1 MSMAQLGNSSR
12 FAPAPNISNS
22 AAAAA
27 QKAQEIAAK
36 LSMTLTGKS
45 SSGVAQQHSY
55 PVLGGSSSV
64 TIDIPVEKVGLVI
77 GKAGSMIREIQQS
90 SGARLQL
97 DSTGEPTRVL
107 RISGFGQS
115 VEMAKARIEGLINQP
130 TFQSRSWKPTKS
142 LQIPCEC
149 VGFVIGKGG
158 ETIKRISQETGCRM
172 QIEDEEEAKRLGHAL
187 PTPGHQNLHL
197 IGNNE
202 AVSNAEAQ
210 VRDLL
215 QRKQGFGGGGG
226 LSYNAYQQPVS
237 QLRAQ
242 PYPAYIPQQGYA
254 QLAQQA
260 YPASTQ
266 MYPPNQMQGYGAYT
280 PQYAAYPPQPAEVQ
294 PATGYPPSYPPATP
308 QTYSTYPSQT
318 QQSATLGQYPAQQQ
332 NLQPT
337 PTYQQN
343 PQQTPAE
350 VNPYGQ
356 SGIQNAQHT
365 NPGNMGHNLQQTA
378 GAGMVQNPQ
387 ETSASPTQLSNPQMS
402 PNMLSGAGMPNINQY
417 GQIGLQSHPGQSP
430 QVNQTPNMNQAPHA
444 GAHQYQQPRAG
455 N

>member
-12 FAPAPNISNS
+12 FAPAPNISDT

-36 LSMTLTGKS
+36 LSMTLSGKS
-45 SSGVAQQHSY
+45 SSGVAQQAY
-55 PVLGGSSSV
+55 PVLGGSNSV
-64 TIDIPVEKVGLVI
+64 TIDIPVAKVGLVI

-97 DSTGEPTRVL
+97 DSTGEPTRAL

-130 TFQSRSWKPTKS
+130 TFTMRSWKPTKT

-158 ETIKRISQETGCRM
+158 ETIKRISQETKCRM

-197 IGNNE
+197 IGNPE
-202 AVSNAEAQ
+202 AVGNAEAQ
-210 VRDLL
+210 VMDLL
-215 QRKQGFGGGGG
+215 QRKQGGFGGGGG

-242 PYPAYIPQQGYA
+242 PYPTYIPQQGYA

-260 YPASTQ
+260 YAPSTQ

-280 PQYAAYPPQPAEVQ
+280 PQYAAYTPRPAEVQ
-294 PATGYPPSYPPATP
+294 PAPGYPPSYTPATP
-308 QTYSTYPSQT
+308 QTYSAYPP
-318 QQSATLGQYPAQQQ
+318 QQSATLSQYPPQPQ

-356 SGIQNAQHT
+356 SGIPNAQHT

-378 GAGMVQNPQ
+378 GAEMVQNPQ
-387 ETSASPTQLSNPQMS
+387 ETSGSPTQLSNPQMN
-402 PNMLSGAGMPNINQY
+402 PNMQSGVGMPNINQY
-417 GQIGLQSHPGQSP
+417 GQIGLQPHPGQSP
-430 QVNQTPNMNQAPHA
+430 QINQTPNMNQAPHA

>member
-1 MSMAQLGNSSR
+1 MAQLGNSSR
-12 FAPAPNISNS
+12 FAPASNISNT

-45 SSGVAQQHSY
+45 SSGGVQQVY
-55 PVLGGSSSV
+55 PVLGGGNSV

-115 VEMAKARIEGLINQP
+115 VEIAKARIEGLINQP
-130 TFQSRSWKPTKS
+130 TFTMRTWKPTKT

-158 ETIKRISQETGCRM
+158 ETIKRISQETKCRM
-172 QIEDEEEAKRLGHAL
+172 QIEDDEEATRLGHAL

-197 IGNNE
+197 IGSNE

-210 VRDLL
+210 VTDLL
-215 QRKQGFGGGGG
+215 QRKQGFGGSGGI
-226 LSYNAYQQPVS
+226 SYNPYQQPAP

-254 QLAQQA
+254 QIAQQA
-260 YPASTQ
+260 YPPSTQ
-266 MYPPNQMQGYGAYT
+266 VYPPNQMQGYGAYT
-280 PQYAAYPPQPAEVQ
+280 PQYAAYTPRPAEVQ
-294 PATGYPPSYPPATP
+294 PAPGYPPSYTPATP
-308 QTYSTYPSQT
+308 QTYSAYPSQA
-318 QQSATLGQYPAQQQ
+318 QQSATVGQYPAQPQ

-337 PTYQQN
+337 QTYQQN

-350 VNPYGQ
+350 VTPYGQ
-356 SGIQNAQHT
+356 SGIQNVQHT

-387 ETSASPTQLSNPQMS
+387 ETSAPPTQLSTPQMN
-402 PNMLSGAGMPNINQY
+402 PDMLSGVGMPNINQY
-417 GQIGLQSHPGQSP
+417 GQIGLQPHPGQSP

-444 GAHQYQQPRAG
+444 GTHQYQQPRAG